1 MGVKDNHPKI
11 SFGGELVRSLLADGK
26 YICLNNHQNTTG
38 GPFTRVDP
46 ADPLKLSC
54 LDLVLISR
62 SLLPYFR
69 SMIID
74 SDRNYSPVRP
84 ISKNVFRHSDHFPVI
99 VNFENIPRRRQTKF
113 SRNAHTVW
121 NTNKSGGW
129 EKYKAST
136 EDNDEFMDIFEDAK
150 KSTTDN
156 ANDIEKKMTKKKFV
170 AFGKVKQKSKP
181 ENKEL
186 KKLYEAK
193 CSKLDAKASVDEIDD
208 AINIKLLELQRED
221 IEHEIKEVMLR
232 KKSKGKSA
240 AIFHTLQKICGSK
253 KSNQEQVCMKHPQT
267 NLEIYEPKEIKA
279 VSLQYCVTS

>member
-1 MGVKDNHPKI
+1 
-11 SFGGELVRSLLADGK
+11 
-26 YICLNNHQNTTG
+26 
-38 GPFTRVDP
+38 
-46 ADPLKLSC
+46 
-54 LDLVLISR
+54 
-62 SLLPYFR
+62 
-69 SMIID
+69 
-74 SDRNYSPVRP
+74 
-84 ISKNVFRHSDHFPVI
+84 
-99 VNFENIPRRRQTKF
+99 
-113 SRNAHTVW
+113 VW

-136 EDNDEFMDIFEDAK
+136 EDNDESINIFEDAK

-156 ANDIEKKMTKKKFV
+156 VKDIEKKMTKKKFV

-193 CSKLDAKASVDEIDD
+193 CSKLDAKTSVDEIDD
-208 AINIKLLELQRED
+208 AINVKLLELQRED

-253 KSNQEQVCMKHPQT
+253 KSNQDQVCMKHPQT
-267 NLEIYEPKEIKA
+267 KL
-279 VSLQYCVTS
+279 TSMNPMKSRLCPYSIVLTS